1 MKPVKELPSALS
13 ERVGGQEYLWCR
25 RCSRT
30 FVLDE
35 AMLDEASF
43 AKAVALL
50 EQQSDAGRLSNA
62 LTGRLHC
69 PHNKCGAPLDTV
81 TWELIRAEHSEY
93 PQEPVSGD
101 EYPAD

>member
-43 AKAVALL
+43 AKAVAVL

-81 TWELIRAEHSEY
+81 TWELIRAEHPEY

>member
-1 MKPVKELPSALS
+1 MKPVKDLPSALS

-43 AKAVALL
+43 AKAVSLL
-50 EQQSDAGRLSNA
+50 DQQSDAGRLSKA
-62 LTGRLHC
+62 LAERLHC
-69 PHNKCGAPLDTV
+69 PHTKCGAPLDTV
-81 TWELIRAEHSEY
+81 PWELVRAEHPEY
-93 PQEPVSGD
+93 PHEPEPGQ
-101 EYPAD
+101 EYPAN